1 MCSSDLQIVLL
12 NIDEVIA
19 IIRESDEPKA
29 ALIARFALTPAQ
41 ADDILDIRL
50 RQLARLEAIRIEQ
63 ELAQL
68 RQQQA
73 ALQEILDSPAAL
85 RRLMVSE
92 IEADAQEFGD
102 ARRTLIHAEKK
113 AMAEVKVADEPV
125 TVIISAQGWAR
136 ARQGGLCSA
145 RRWTRVRGMSST
157 HRRWMFGNS
166 SIWISMTACLWR
178 ARTSPPTPPVCS
190 CWIGLHWEGRTN
202 DFCGSIPEPG
212 RAKN

>member
-1 MCSSDLQIVLL
+1 MNLTVVGLDGKPVQKPLRHMLTEWIAFRQGAITRRSQHRLRKVSERIHILEGRQIVLL

-29 ALIARFALTPAQ
+29 ALIARFALTQTQ

-113 AMAEVKVADEPV
+113 AVAEVKVADEPV
-125 TVIISAQGWAR
+125 TVIISAQG
-136 ARQGGLCSA
+136 
-145 RRWTRVRGMSST
+145 
-157 HRRWMFGNS
+157 
-166 SIWISMTACLWR
+166 
-178 ARTSPPTPPVCS
+178 
-190 CWIGLHWEGRTN
+190 
-202 DFCGSIPEPG
+202 
-212 RAKN
+212 